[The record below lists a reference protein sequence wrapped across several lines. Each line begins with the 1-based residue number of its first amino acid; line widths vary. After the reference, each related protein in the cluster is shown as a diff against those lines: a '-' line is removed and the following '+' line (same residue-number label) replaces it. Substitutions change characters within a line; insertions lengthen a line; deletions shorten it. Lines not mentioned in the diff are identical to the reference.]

1 MKIVLSCFIALI
13 SSGLLG
19 QQMDLRVSYGRFFS
33 SENESVLETYFA
45 FKGSSLTLKKNKNN
59 TRTAGIDVRVTLYH
73 NENIEGMETVRI
85 SVPENATDNELDMY
99 FTHTQRLGVDPKTYE
114 VHISVSD
121 MNNDDEKYDFNFTA
135 DLEGPDHIGFSDVN
149 ILSDYSP
156 REDGKGFNLIPLLPR
171 RDFFFGK
178 SAERINF
185 YAELYDRSTN
195 EDTIRP
201 FMIKYYIED
210 AQTQEPMTSL
220 AGFKR
225 IKEAGNT
232 VPMLSSFNIRSLPT
246 GAYFLVL
253 EAISQQNKVVD
264 ARHVYF
270 LRENPDDE
278 TPEYFEDSSLDDLA
292 GTFVDTDVNMDSI
305 ELFVDFLT
313 PIADFREQRTIDN
326 LVAEGNKDKLRRFFY
341 SFWSSKYPSN
351 PGDKWEEYYAEV
363 RYVNKKYNMR
373 VLPGYQSDRGRVY
386 LQYGEPTLVEDRKFE
401 TGTYPF
407 EIWQYNQLKSAS
419 TRDQTDRIFVFVDR
433 EINTNR
439 YRLVHSNA
447 DGERYNENW
456 PRELEPGMQVGE
468 RYQDEFSRDRQN
480 QLNRR
485 GNFGSR
491 ATDNLIINPSSM
503 GRYGRW

>member
-1 MKIVLSCFIALI
+1 MRIVLSCFIALI
-13 SSGLLG
+13 SSGLIG

-33 SENESVLETYFA
+33 SENESILEAYFA
-45 FKGSSLTLKKNKNN
+45 FKGSSLTLKRDGNN
-59 TRTAGIDVRVTLYH
+59 NQTAGIDVRITFYH
-73 NENIEGMETVRI
+73 DEEIEGMESVRI
-85 SVPENATDNELDMY
+85 NVPENATEEELDMY

-114 VHISVSD
+114 VHISISD
-121 MNNDDEKYDFNFTA
+121 MHNENEKYDFNFTA
-135 DLEGPDHIGFSDVN
+135 DLKGPDKVGFSDVN
-149 ILSDYSP
+149 ILSDFKP
-156 REDGKGFNLIPLLPR
+156 KDDGFDLIPLLPR

-178 SAERINF
+178 SAEQIKF
-185 YAELYDRSTN
+185 YAELYDRTA
-195 EDTIRP
+195 ETDTARP

-210 AQTQEPMTSL
+210 AQTQTPLTSL

-232 VPMLSSFNIRSLPT
+232 VPLLNSINIRSLPT
-246 GAYFLVL
+246 GAYFLVM
-253 EAISQQNKVVD
+253 EAISQKNEVMD
-264 ARHVYF
+264 SRHVYF

-278 TPEYFEDSSLDDLA
+278 TPRYFEESTLDDMA
-292 GTFVDTDVNMDSI
+292 GTFVDGDFNMDSI
-305 ELFVDFLT
+305 EHFVDFLT

-326 LVAEGNKDKLRRFFY
+326 LVAEGNKDKLKRFFY
-341 SFWSSKYPSN
+341 SFWSSKHPSD
-351 PGDKWEEYYAEV
+351 PGEEWRKYYAKV
-363 RYVNKKYNMR
+363 RYVNEKYNMR

-447 DGERYNENW
+447 DGERFNENW
-456 PRELEPGMQVGE
+456 PRELEPGVQVGE
-468 RYQDEFSRDRQN
+468 SYQDDFMRDRQN